1 MRAKKAPSKPKSAPS
16 PPAVASVLRRLLNGR
31 ERTVA
36 LGVLIGALFVGS
48 WYTVWTGVREHVL
61 SSEQYLLTPQNVR
74 ITPPPSWI
82 HGDIRTE
89 VFRDASLDGPLSIL
103 NDDLVSRIADAFS
116 LHPWVKRVLRVS
128 KHHPAGVR
136 VELEYRRPVCMVQV
150 PGGVHAIDSEGVVL
164 PGDDFSPVEASRY
177 PRLGG
182 INTEPLGPVGT
193 RWGDPVVLG
202 AAQIAAAFG
211 DDWYALGLDRIL
223 PSVAVAGRMDR
234 YAYELVTRGGTRF
247 PWGCP
252 PGDELAGEVPAAE
265 KLARLKHYAREHGSL
280 DRLHGP
286 RDIDIQR
293 LQPTETP
300 G

>member
-103 NDDLVSRIADAFS
+103 NDDLAEEEEFFEVWLSQPGGGGVLVAPVGPSGAQQ
-116 LHPWVKRVLRVS
+116 LLVLRRES
-128 KHHPAGVR
+128 DGSISR
-136 VELEYRRPVCMVQV
+136 RELGQV
-150 PGGVHAIDSEGVVL
+150 VFV
-164 PGDDFSPVEASRY
+164 
-177 PRLGG
+177 
-182 INTEPLGPVGT
+182 PLLSGT
-193 RWGDPVVLG
+193 VD
-202 AAQIAAAFG
+202 
-211 DDWYALGLDRIL
+211 
-223 PSVAVAGRMDR
+223 
-234 YAYELVTRGGTRF
+234 
-247 PWGCP
+247 
-252 PGDELAGEVPAAE
+252 
-265 KLARLKHYAREHGSL
+265 
-280 DRLHGP
+280 
-286 RDIDIQR
+286 
-293 LQPTETP
+293 
-300 G
+300 